1 MNADDLRNK
10 LNELNKKQADILT
23 KRKAIINEIRNFS
36 FQKQDNKKV
45 KLNNGKESNVFQ
57 INLVGA
63 KEERAEKQKQLDEQV
78 PTTLKEKD
86 KRLAKFLLGN
96 HLQKAKQDLMGEKQ
110 KLDKQIEINKRLDD
124 KDKQD
129 LQTLKEDQNRKKS
142 SLVNERKQLEQELA
156 ADEYRRQVLLL
167 ELQIKIM
174 RDFFITKTYPHIL
187 WQPAKTNEGMNPLK
201 EYSTEKFNVKILILG
216 AQEMEKD
223 LKDQL
228 LRAYTNFTESQYQ
241 KLKEQQVQQEHES
254 SQSESEESQEKQKE
268 EGQE

>member
-1 MNADDLRNK
+1 MNVDDLRNK
-10 LNELNKKQADILT
+10 LNELNKKQVDILT
-23 KRKAIINEIRNFS
+23 QRKTIIKEIKNFS

-45 KLNNGKESNVFQ
+45 KLNNGKEQKAFQ
-57 INLVGA
+57 LNLVGA
-63 KEERAEKQKQLDEQV
+63 KEERAEKQKLLDEQV

-96 HLQKAKQDLMGEKQ
+96 HLQKAKQDLIGEKQ

-129 LQTLKEDQNRKKS
+129 LQTLKEDQNKKKS
-142 SLVNERKQLEQELA
+142 QLVNERKELERELA
-156 ADEYRRQVLLL
+156 ADEYKRQVLLL

-201 EYSTEKFNVKILILG
+201 EYSTQKFN
-216 AQEMEKD
+216 EMEKD
-223 LKDQL
+223 LKEQL
-228 LRAYTNFTESQYQ
+228 LRAYTNFTESQYS
-241 KLKEQQVQQEHES
+241 KLKEQQVQQDHES

>member
-1 MNADDLRNK
+1 MNVEDIRNE
-10 LNELNKKQADILT
+10 LNELHKKQAESLT
-23 KRKAIINEIRNFS
+23 KRKTIIKEIKNFS
-36 FQKQDNKKV
+36 FQKLDHKRI
-45 KLNNGKESNVFQ
+45 KLNDGKEQKVFQ

-86 KRLAKFLLGN
+86 RRLAKSLLGN
-96 HLQKAKQDLMGEKQ
+96 HLQRAKQDLMGEKQ

-129 LQTLKEDQNRKKS
+129 LQTLKEDQNKKKS
-142 SLVNERKQLEQELA
+142 QLVNERKQLERDLA
-156 ADEYRRQVLLL
+156 ADEYKRQVLLL

-201 EYSTEKFNVKILILG
+201 EYSTEKFN
-216 AQEMEKD
+216 EMEKD
-223 LKDQL
+223 LKEKL

-268 EGQE
+268 EEGQE

>member
-23 KRKAIINEIRNFS
+23 KRKAIINEIKNFS

-45 KLNNGKESNVFQ
+45 KLNNGKEQKVFQ

-129 LQTLKEDQNRKKS
+129 IQTLKEDQNKKKS
-142 SLVNERKQLEQELA
+142 SLVNERKQLERELA
-156 ADEYRRQVLLL
+156 ADEYKRQVLLL

-201 EYSTEKFNVKILILG
+201 EYSTEKFN
-216 AQEMEKD
+216 EMEKD
-223 LKDQL
+223 LKEQL
-228 LRAYTNFTESQYQ
+228 LSAYTNFTESQYQ